1 MLKRPRSY
9 GEDLDPD
16 SDRQSS
22 HRRVHSKTEG
32 GRKGSSSSSHDRSLD
47 DDREGSRS
55 SRKRF
60 DDKSGGFYRRK
71 SSFDRYGDRSIP
83 LSPSTRGVYG
93 GERLRRSES
102 VSVSRR
108 DGGSS
113 WRRSSSWKE
122 GASSAMA
129 SDSAGRGGHLGVS
142 SEERAAVRGK
152 DSPSG
157 EQSRSEGTPKAV
169 SSRKASTSSSE
180 MEEGEIEPEPEDV
193 SERSS
198 HNPSNGLD
206 SEGRKEKGAD
216 STTVSDSS
224 SESKA
229 EGDACEA
236 EEEVK
241 SSELVLNRVARV
253 DNLHRC
259 QNESINGTNENAAQ
273 GLLEGSGERDDV
285 EDDKCREKSEIR
297 EGEVMCLKPQEQEAE
312 EAEEDLVVQEK
323 VQGIAFTGSRH
334 SGDELDEK
342 VSEGVGAEVEIE
354 GKKKENSGIELEVE
368 PRERNCIDLEKVP
381 EGNMDLFDLEKEA
394 TLELMPVNPKEK
406 QKDKGKSPA
415 VSLSGAVNQIID
427 DDPMEGPSG
436 RGFELVFHSDV
447 NRPEGASSGAVVIG
461 RKKDEKPNLELLD
474 LSLGLPSVIPDSASR
489 RTHPSSPSQ
498 AKSIQS
504 LPSSFH
510 TMSDGFTASVSFSG
524 SQTFTHNPSCSLNQ
538 NSLENY
544 EQSVGSRPL
553 FQPVDQIPDGTVWHG
568 QSSSDTKRKGGA
580 GALFHRA
587 LLNGNMAHS
596 SSHAVSGVHTL
607 NLDGLAR
614 QSSLPR
620 QISPSQSFGSRDTR
634 SEHSKDRRVL
644 SRQRSSSSLFRSD
657 QNDSAQLVNGVSI
670 ADKIVNKVVTEP
682 IQLIGRILEEMSEHS
697 VTYLKGAICEM
708 VTNADKH
715 GKLQAL
721 QVALQK
727 RSDLTLETLPQCNR
741 ILLEILVSLKTG
753 LPDFMQ
759 RSSDASSTDLAEIFF
774 NLKCRNLNCRSILP
788 VDECDCKVCV
798 RKNGFCSSC
807 MCLVCSKFDLASNT
821 CSWVGC
827 DVCLHWCHTDCA
839 LRDFYIRNGRN
850 ASTTQGGTEMQFHCV
865 ACDHPSEMFGFV
877 KEVFK
882 TCAKEWKYETL
893 RKELQYVR
901 RIFSASNDARGQKLR
916 DVADQMLVKLENKA
930 NLFQVITVIMAFF
943 VESESNISSALPS
956 FPLKQPSRSNAEGSN
971 DVVCLSKEV
980 PWLSSIPSDKVP
992 HLETKGVISSLDRNL
1007 LGRQTKDVE
1016 EQVNLEKKPV
1026 VVDELESVVRFK
1038 QAEAKMYQ
1046 ERANDAKR
1054 EAEELKCIA
1063 LAKNVKIEEDY
1074 ANRIAKL
1081 RLAELEERRRQ
1092 KVEEFQALERA
1103 KREYFNMKTRMEADI
1118 KDLLL
1123 KMEAMKQN
1131 FN

>member
-16 SDRQSS
+16 SDRPSS
-22 HRRVHSKTEG
+22 HRRVHSKPEG

-47 DDREGSRS
+47 DEREGSRS

-60 DDKSGGFYRRK
+60 DEKSEGFYRRK

-83 LSPSTRGVYG
+83 LSQSPRGMYG

-102 VSVSRR
+102 VSLSRR

-122 GASSAMA
+122 GGSSSAMA
-129 SDSAGRGGHLGVS
+129 GDSVGRGGGHHGIS
-142 SEERAAVRGK
+142 SDERGPVRGK

-169 SSRKASTSSSE
+169 SSRKESTSSSE
-180 MEEGEIEPEPEDV
+180 MEEGEIEPE
-193 SERSS
+193 
-198 HNPSNGLD
+198 D
-206 SEGRKEKGAD
+206 SEGCKEKGAD

-224 SESKA
+224 SSEIKA
-229 EGDACEA
+229 EGGACEA

-241 SSELVLNRVARV
+241 SSEMGLDGVTAD
-253 DNLHRC
+253 DNLHSF
-259 QNESINGTNENAAQ
+259 QNESINGMNEPSEQ
-273 GLLEGSGERDDV
+273 GLLEGSGERNV
-285 EDDKCREKSEIR
+285 EADECRGKSEI
-297 EGEVMCLKPQEQEAE
+297 QEQEVK
-312 EAEEDLVVQEK
+312 EAEEVPVVQEK
-323 VQGIAFTGSRH
+323 VQGIALTVSRH
-334 SGDELDEK
+334 AGDESDEK
-342 VSEGVGAEVEIE
+342 AGEGLGLEVEIE
-354 GKKKENSGIELEVE
+354 GKMKETSAIEHEGETRE
-368 PRERNCIDLEKVP
+368 PNGIDLERAP
-381 EGNMDLFDLEKEA
+381 EGDMELFDLEKEA

-406 QKDKGKSPA
+406 QKDKGKNPA
-415 VSLSGAVNQIID
+415 VSLSSTVNTVID

-436 RGFELVFHSDV
+436 RGFELVFPSDGR
-447 NRPEGASSGAVVIG
+447 RPDGSNSGAVVIG
-461 RKKDEKPNLELLD
+461 RKNDEKPNLELLD
-474 LSLGLPSVIPDSASR
+474 LSLGLSNVLPDSALTR
-489 RTHPSSPSQ
+489 PRPSSPSH
-498 AKSIQS
+498 ARSIHS

-544 EQSVGSRPL
+544 EHSVGSRPL
-553 FQPVDQIPDGTVWHG
+553 FQPVDQVPDGTVWHG
-568 QSSSDTKRKGGA
+568 QSSTDTKRKGGA

-587 LLNGNMAHS
+587 LLNGNVAHS
-596 SSHAVSGVHTL
+596 SPHTVAGMHNL

-620 QISPSQSFGSRDTR
+620 QISPSQSLGSRDTR
-634 SEHSKDRRVL
+634 SEHSKDRRLL

-657 QNDSAQLVNGVSI
+657 QNDSAQLVNVVGI
-670 ADKIVNKVVTEP
+670 AEVVTEP
-682 IQLIGRILEEMSEHS
+682 IQLIGRILEGMPKQS
-697 VTYLKGAICEM
+697 VTHLKGAICEM
-708 VTNADKH
+708 VSNADKH

-721 QVALQK
+721 QEALQK
-727 RSDLTLETLPQCNR
+727 RSDLTLETLLKCNR

-753 LPDFMQ
+753 LPDFIQ
-759 RSSDASSTDLAEIFF
+759 RSGDVSSTDLAEIFL
-774 NLKCRNLNCRSILP
+774 NLKCRNLNCRAILP

-798 RKNGFCSSC
+798 RKSGFCSQC

-839 LRDFYIRNGRN
+839 LRDCYIRNGRT
-850 ASTTQGGTEMQFHCV
+850 AATTQGMTEMQFHCV

-882 TCAKEWKYETL
+882 TCAKDWKLETL

-901 RIFSASNDARGQKLR
+901 RIFSASNDVRGLKLR
-916 DVADQMLVKLENKA
+916 DVADQMLVKLENKP
-930 NLFQVITVIMAFF
+930 NLFEVRTIIMAFF
-943 VESESNISSALPS
+943 VESESNISSNSPS
-956 FPLKQPSRSNAEGSN
+956 FPPKQPSLSNAEGSS
-971 DVVCLSKEV
+971 DVACLNKEI

-992 HLETKGVISSLDRNL
+992 QLETKAVLSSLDRNL
-1007 LGRQTKDVE
+1007 LGRQTSNVVPP
-1016 EQVNLEKKPV
+1016 VNLEKKP

-1038 QAEAKMYQ
+1038 QEEAKMYQ
-1046 ERANDAKR
+1046 ERANNAKR
-1054 EAEELKCIA
+1054 EAEALKHIA
-1063 LAKNVKIEEDY
+1063 VAKNLKIEEDY

-1092 KVEEFQALERA
+1092 KFEEFQALERS
-1103 KREYFNMKTRMEADI
+1103 KCEYFNMKTRMESDI

-1123 KMEAMKQN
+1123 KMDAIKQN